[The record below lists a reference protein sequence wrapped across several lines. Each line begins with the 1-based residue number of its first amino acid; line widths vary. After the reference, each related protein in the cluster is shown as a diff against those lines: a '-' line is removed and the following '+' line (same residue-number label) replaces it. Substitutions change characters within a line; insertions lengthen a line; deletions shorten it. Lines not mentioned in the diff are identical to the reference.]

1 MGIGTING
9 YGMQDYSWYTPGGN
23 VAEDGGFDAALDAM
37 DAADDLNQAALVS
50 GAQEIPQKEYTYAR
64 VEPVEYSNDIRHD
77 SMGREHS
84 TMKVEM
90 ENLHVAAMGFSTRR
104 RTELLGL

>member
-1 MGIGTING
+1 MGIGAISG
-9 YGMQDYSWYTPGGN
+9 YGMQDYSWYSPRSN
-23 VAEDGGFDAALDAM
+23 VAEDGGFDAALDAL
-37 DAADDLNQAALVS
+37 DAADDVSQAALVS
-50 GAQEIPQKEYTYAR
+50 GMPEIPDKQYTYAR
-64 VEPVEYSNDIRHD
+64 VETVEYSNDIRHD

>member
-23 VAEDGGFDAALDAM
+23 VAEVGGFDAALDAM

-50 GAQEIPQKEYTYAR
+50 GAQEIPQKQYTYAR
-64 VEPVEYSNDIRHD
+64 VEPVEYSNDIMRD

-90 ENLHVAAMGFSTRR
+90 ENLHVAAMGFNTRR
-104 RTELLGL
+104 RMELLGL

>member
-1 MGIGTING
+1 MGIGAISG
-9 YGMQDYSWYTPGGN
+9 YGMQDYSWYSPGGN
-23 VAEDGGFDAALDAM
+23 VAEDGGFDAALDAL
-37 DAADDLNQAALVS
+37 DAADDVSQAALVS
-50 GAQEIPQKEYTYAR
+50 GAQEIPQKQYTYAR

>member
-23 VAEDGGFDAALDAM
+23 IAEDGGFDAALDAL
-37 DAADDLNQAALVS
+37 DAADDVSQAALVS
-50 GAQEIPQKEYTYAR
+50 GMPEIHDKQYTYAR
-64 VEPVEYSNDIRHD
+64 VEPVEYSNDIMRD

-104 RTELLGL
+104 RMELLGL

>member
-9 YGMQDYSWYTPGGN
+9 YGMQDYSWYSPGGN

-50 GAQEIPQKEYTYAR
+50 GAQEIPQKQYTYAR

-84 TMKVEM
+84 AMKVEM

>member
-50 GAQEIPQKEYTYAR
+50 GVQEMPQKQYTYAR
-64 VEPVEYSNDIRHD
+64 VEPVEYSNDIMRD

-90 ENLHVAAMGFSTRR
+90 ENLHVAAMGFNTRR
-104 RTELLGL
+104 RMELLGL